1 MTTSVLPQLLE
12 VDSELSA
19 QLTELEAQ
27 LQVLQDKRRGIQTV
41 IAMFESG
48 NVSSLEG
55 IAAVVNATQSVAT
68 KTKAGRKGAA
78 KKKEASATPAK
89 RGPKAKTAAVKT
101 VAKPSAKAGATK
113 AASKASKAEAKGKA
127 AGSVKTAVKAKTA
140 KTKVT
145 RGRVTETATK
155 ATVKASGRAAK
166 SSAAAKKAIAK
177 PAKGVAPKRSG
188 RTANWQRYVQDS
200 YSKAPLPDVIVG
212 VLQAQPNNIFK
223 IADVMTVVF
232 KEDMPK
238 NHFLKARNRV
248 SNILSAGARDGDWF
262 RGRGGTYS
270 VSEKAVKA
278 VG

>member
-1 MTTSVLPQLLE
+1 MSTSVLPQLLE
-12 VDSELSA
+12 VDSELSVQA
-19 QLTELEAQ
+19 SALESQLNELRE
-27 LQVLQDKRRGIQTV
+27 KRKGVQTV

-48 NVSSLEG
+48 VAPQLEESAIPASQG
-55 IAAVVNATQSVAT
+55 TGKSTISKSTGKSTEKSTEKSTAKTTGKTTGKTAGKTAVPKVAKVA
-68 KTKAGRKGAA
+68 KTVKGAEAA
-78 KKKEASATPAK
+78 KEKST
-89 RGPKAKTAAVKT
+89 KT
-101 VAKPSAKAGATK
+101 VAKVKAVKAPKEVAKATKEKTTEKTTEKATAKVKATRGRPAKASAKATK
-113 AASKASKAEAKGKA
+113 AL
-127 AGSVKTAVKAKTA
+127 
-140 KTKVT
+140 
-145 RGRVTETATK
+145 
-155 ATVKASGRAAK
+155 TVK
-166 SSAAAKKAIAK
+166 K
-177 PAKGVAPKRSG
+177 PAVSKRSG

-223 IADVMTVVF
+223 IADVMSAVF

-270 VSEKAVKA
+270 VSEKAIKA